1 MENNNFINSIMA
13 SYDVLSEFDNRVTA
27 EKESLYNT
35 YNDLLADYNDDINNG
50 LKPKTINIDGSG
62 YTATITKDKDNAFL
76 KMDISKLNDNQIS
89 ELFDY
94 IHGFMDMYAI

>member
-13 SYDVLSEFDNRVTA
+13 SYDVLSEFDSRVTA
-27 EKESLYNT
+27 QKESLYNT

-62 YTATITKDKDNAFL
+62 YTATITKDKDNAFF